1 MPDIMQ
7 FADICV
13 RVRVRVN
20 VCLRERERETD
31 TELGNASKFRLKTDR
46 GYENMQARRICL

>member
-20 VCLRERERETD
+20 VCLRERERDRHRARERKQV
-31 TELGNASKFRLKTDR
+31 SFKTDR